1 MCEFVGRDLF
11 FGKGF
16 PTNCTGR
23 WLRVDRPY
31 CADDLELEA
40 DLAQVLGYLN
50 FSAGKPDAKTLAAL
64 NRVYAR
70 ALPGGP
76 YTGLPAWLQIQQWL
90 QDALTRLSASNPAFR
105 TSEQAAA
112 VIDLVWLHLLPSYMD
127 FHRDLLFHQE
137 PESIFNGFMLG
148 RAIEAVLQQGGPW
161 EEVDR
166 ITSGAIRRLNDFVGY
181 RPVAVL
187 ENRRLEPYPNEMVRP
202 VPLYISGVGV
212 TAGPYEGVVK
222 ECVAILKRADPDTLR
237 RAYFDF
243 SMLDELAI
251 DPRAYDF
258 DHPVNQ
264 RPNYHFGQWDPNLI
278 DNSGNYRRFVVQ
290 QVTLDALLARLE
302 DEPSAPRE
310 ELLFEAAAVLA
321 GTILM
326 ASGISG
332 SGPGVFAST
341 VTLGSLLPLIAEYR
355 DAFYEQL
362 LDQMSGSHLERL
374 LEEQKIRRQ
383 PFGGARQHLNTYLAK
398 HRASQ
403 LEHVQLARLFARMGN
418 AAASK
423 EQSEYVPVPSA
434 RIISRID
441 CLMTAAD
448 HFLQVGR
455 LDDAVA
461 VSPQVM
467 DLVHRG
473 IHCGAIV
480 DPWNILGF
488 AGNFT
493 RFGGPDSA
501 VHDHRVEDLV
511 QLMEMVFALQ
521 SRIWREAA
529 GSGREDLC
537 QQIERQLRTNANWW
551 RQFAAH
557 EVSDVEATDPQETLD
572 SAELVAKALS
582 LWHAGGAAAGD
593 VRFWAPHANLFDSP
607 KAYAL
612 VVESLLERNDFV
624 ASMALLVHW
633 LFQAENVGLQKGSA
647 SFSDLARRW
656 LQRLEFVLESAQS
669 AKAAAIAANASAAT
683 SSEASSA
690 EKPTGSD
697 PAVQNPGLSWSV
709 AQKFFDNLEANANN
723 YWIAPEF
730 RLAKPDFR
738 KRKSND
744 EFASAGDS
752 GMLDP
757 ESGEDEEEGSPYGA
771 AWDDVVYEDTTDD
784 GVEGEVSEEGDTQNT
799 SELIEESN
807 RLNQHLTFLTALAQ
821 MWKGAAL
828 SSLLR
833 REITEDPKVGK
844 SRLEAMESWAAQ
856 ASANRIG
863 LLSLLDE
870 VSKFKL
876 SNGGANQEAMSLYD
890 RQRLVKESL
899 LERIISTALETADAR
914 RMLLATLQAC
924 GQVSDSLT
932 TELRDLPEDDRSA
945 VEMFGSLLHGNFA
958 QVEKNFAQLILA
970 LREKKLLYIPLARGG
985 DPRQIY
991 SVRLRRRMLS
1001 HLLVWLPRQGLF
1013 KQACQL
1019 IEAARFMEHNN
1030 PIGPGAV
1037 TEFDDLFHL
1046 GYISMVRAVVRN
1058 AYEWRLAEL
1067 RASKAPLK
1075 VKGKSAGSSAK
1086 NKKRAQELVSIDE
1099 LAAKIDFDTH
1109 DGAALEELEPES
1121 DGLIDVLEQL
1131 TEVMLG
1137 CWLSHSRTLRLS
1149 VLETVDNSKNWQ
1161 RLTSFIQRYGGSIF
1175 TQSFLRLSNVR
1186 AILHQGVGNWLQNVR
1201 EDGYNEGLQP
1211 LLDAIDEGEIES
1223 SQAEHELSVV
1233 LEAIIDHYSE
1243 YRDYNSTTTQSD
1255 RGEMLYMLLDFLR
1268 LRVRYDRVSWNLRPI
1283 YWTHE
1288 VLVRAGCHQTA
1299 QQWRR
1304 ALAERICRES
1314 EAYIEQLALLQKKYA
1329 MRMPTVADRLHERFT
1344 RPMTVDRMRALV
1356 GPSVRQYRETGETS
1370 DVFDLLIEECKLMME
1385 QPTGVGLDV
1394 PQWLGALEAEVD
1406 RVLENQR
1413 GFHQKPQYDDA
1424 VAFRSI
1430 TKEQIVDQLNAAT
1443 KQIKTLNLPSESSTT
1458 SEPPPPQSSGTE
1470 SKPPKPPSE

>member
-1 MCEFVGRDLF
+1 MG
-11 FGKGF
+11 GKLRTA
-16 PTNCTGR
+16 PETKCTGR
-23 WLRVDRPY
+23 WLRVDRPN
-31 CADDLELEA
+31 CANDLELEA

-50 FSAGKPDAKTLAAL
+50 FSAGKPDAKTLGAL
-64 NRVYAR
+64 NRIYAR

-76 YTGLPAWLQIQQWL
+76 YAGLPAWLQIQQWL

-105 TSEQAAA
+105 ASEQASA
-112 VIDLVWLHLLPSYMD
+112 VIELVWLHLLPSYLD
-127 FHRDLLFHQE
+127 FHRDLLFHQA

-148 RAIEAVLQQGGPW
+148 RAIESVLQQGGPW

-166 ITSGAIRRLNDFVGY
+166 ITAGAIRRLNDFVGY

-187 ENRRLEPYPNEMVRP
+187 EGRRLEPYPNEMVRP
-202 VPLYISGVGV
+202 VPLYIAGVGV

-222 ECVAILKRADPDTLR
+222 ECVAILQRADADTLR
-237 RAYFDF
+237 RAFFDF

-264 RPNYHFGQWDPNLI
+264 RPNYHFGQWDPNFI

-290 QVTLDALLARLE
+290 QVTLDALLARL
-302 DEPSAPRE
+302 DDDPTAPRE

-332 SGPGVFAST
+332 NGPGAFAST
-341 VTLGSLLPLIAEYR
+341 VTLGSLLPVIAEYR

-362 LDQMSGSHLERL
+362 LDQMQGPHLERL
-374 LEEQKIRRQ
+374 HEEQKIRRQ

-418 AAASK
+418 EAASK

-493 RFGGPDSA
+493 RFHGPDSA

-529 GSGREDLC
+529 GSGRVDLC
-537 QQIERQLRTNANWW
+537 DQIERQLRANAQWW

-572 SAELVAKALS
+572 SAELVAKALA

-624 ASMALLVHW
+624 ASMALLIHW
-633 LFQAENVGLQKGSA
+633 LDQAEAVGLQKGSA

-656 LQRLEFVLESAQS
+656 LQRLEFVLESNQTSQASDAPATERTSQ
-669 AKAAAIAANASAAT
+669 NA
-683 SSEASSA
+683 
-690 EKPTGSD
+690 
-697 PAVQNPGLSWSV
+697 GLNWSV
-709 AQKFFDNLEANANN
+709 AQKFFDKLEANANH
-723 YWIAPEF
+723 YWTVPDF
-730 RLAKPDFR
+730 KLSKPDFR
-738 KRKSND
+738 NRKPKDNSH
-744 EFASAGDS
+744 SSGDS
-752 GMLDP
+752 EMLEPGM
-757 ESGEDEEEGSPYGA
+757 GEDDDGSPYDA
-771 AWDDVVYEDTTDD
+771 AYDDVVYQDTTDD
-784 GVEGEVSEEGDTQNT
+784 GVEGEVSEEGDTENT

-833 REITEDPKVGK
+833 REIAEDPNVGK
-844 SRLEAMESWAAQ
+844 SRLEAMENWAAQ
-856 ASANRIG
+856 AAANRIG

-870 VSKFKL
+870 VAQFKL

-899 LERIISTALETADAR
+899 LERIIGTALETADAR

-924 GQVSDSLT
+924 GQTSDSLAK
-932 TELRDLPEDDRSA
+932 ELKELPEDDRSA
-945 VEMFGSLLHGNFA
+945 VEIFGSLLHGDYA
-958 QVEKNFAQLILA
+958 KVEKDFSQLILA

-985 DPRQIY
+985 EPRQIY
-991 SVRLRRRMLS
+991 SVRLRRRVLS

-1075 VKGKSAGSSAK
+1075 VKGKSGAKSARD
-1086 NKKRAQELVSIDE
+1086 KKRAQELVSIDE
-1099 LAAKIDFDTH
+1099 LASKIDFDTH
-1109 DGAALEELEPES
+1109 DGAALEELEPNS

-1161 RLTSFIQRYGGSIF
+1161 RLTSFIQRYGGPIF

-1186 AILHQGVGNWLQNVR
+1186 AILHQGVGNWLKNVR
-1201 EDGYNEGLQP
+1201 EDGYSEGLQP

-1223 SQAEHELSVV
+1223 SQAEHELGVV

-1288 VLVRAGCHQTA
+1288 VLVRAGCHQAA

-1314 EAYIEQLALLQKKYA
+1314 EAYIEQLTLLQKKYA

-1356 GPSVRQYRETGETS
+1356 GPAVRQYRETGETS

-1424 VAFRSI
+1424 VAFRSV
-1430 TKEQIVDQLNAAT
+1430 TNEQIGEQLNAAT
-1443 KQIKTLNLPSESSTT
+1443 KQIKTLNLPGEPAP
-1458 SEPPPPQSSGTE
+1458 EPPP
-1470 SKPPKPPSE
+1470 KPEAS

>member
-1 MCEFVGRDLF
+1 M
-11 FGKGF
+11 
-16 PTNCTGR
+16 
-23 WLRVDRPY
+23 DRPN
-31 CADDLELEA
+31 CANDLSFEA

-50 FSAGKPDAKTLAAL
+50 FSAGKPDPKTLGAL
-64 NRVYAR
+64 NRIYSR

-76 YTGLPAWLQIQQWL
+76 YAGLPAWLQIQQWL
-90 QDALTRLSASNPAFR
+90 QDALTRLRDTNPAFR
-105 TSEQAAA
+105 ASEQAAA
-112 VIDLVWLHLLPSYMD
+112 VIELVWLHLLPSYLD
-127 FHRDLLFHQE
+127 FHRDQLFHQE

-148 RAIEAVLQQGGPW
+148 RAIEAVLQQGSPW
-161 EEVDR
+161 EDVDR
-166 ITSGAIRRLNDFVGY
+166 ITKGAIRSLNDFVGY

-187 ENRRLEPYPNEMVRP
+187 EHRKLEPYPNEMVRP
-202 VPLYISGVGV
+202 IPLYIAGVGV
-212 TAGPYEGVVK
+212 TAGSYEGVVT
-222 ECVAILKRADPDTLR
+222 ECIAILKRTDPDTLR

-243 SMLDELAI
+243 SLLDELAV

-278 DNSGNYRRFVVQ
+278 DNSGYYRRFVVQ

-302 DEPSAPRE
+302 DENSLPRE
-310 ELLFEAAAVLA
+310 EVLFESAAVLA

-332 SGPGVFAST
+332 NGPGTFAST
-341 VTLGSLLPLIAEYR
+341 VTLSTLLPVIAEYR

-362 LDQMSGSHLERL
+362 LDQMGGQHLERL

-455 LDDAVA
+455 LDEAVA

-473 IHCGAIV
+473 IQCGAIV

-488 AGNFT
+488 SGNFA
-493 RFGGPDSA
+493 RFHGPDSA

-511 QLMEMVFALQ
+511 QLMEMLFALQ
-521 SRIWREAA
+521 SRIWREASA
-529 GSGREDLC
+529 SGRADLC
-537 QQIERQLRTNANWW
+537 SQIENQLRTNAQWW

-557 EVSDVEATDPQETLD
+557 EVSDVEATDPQETVD

-624 ASMALLVHW
+624 ASMALLIHW
-633 LFQAENVGLQKGSA
+633 LDQAETVGLQKGAA

-656 LQRLEFVLESAQS
+656 LQRLEFVLESQQAAQS
-669 AKAAAIAANASAAT
+669 GDAGAADFTPQA
-683 SSEASSA
+683 
-690 EKPTGSD
+690 
-697 PAVQNPGLSWSV
+697 PGLTWSV
-709 AQKFFDNLEANANN
+709 AQKFFEKLEANANH
-723 YWIAPEF
+723 YWTAPEF
-730 RLAKPDFR
+730 RLAKPQSR
-738 KRKSND
+738 RRRSKD
-744 EFASAGDS
+744 ELTALG
-752 GMLDP
+752 DP
-757 ESGEDEEEGSPYGA
+757 ELHGVDGDHESTYEA
-771 AWDDVVYEDTTDD
+771 AYDDVVYKDTTDD
-784 GVEGEVSEEGDTQNT
+784 GVEGEVSEEGDTETT

-833 REITEDPKVGK
+833 REIAENPSVGK
-844 SRLEAMESWAAQ
+844 SRLEAMENWATQ
-856 ASANRIG
+856 AAANRIG
-863 LLSLLDE
+863 LLSLLDD
-870 VSKFKL
+870 VAKFKL
-876 SNGGANQEAMSLYD
+876 ANSGANQEAMSLYD

-914 RMLLATLQAC
+914 RMLLATLLAC
-924 GQVSDSLT
+924 GQVGGSLAL
-932 TELRDLPEDDRSA
+932 ELKDLPEDDRSA
-945 VEMFGSLLHGNFA
+945 VEIFGSLLHGNFA
-958 QVEKNFAQLILA
+958 QVEKSFSQLILA

-991 SVRLRRRMLS
+991 SVRLRRRVLS

-1046 GYISMVRAVVRN
+1046 GYVSMVRAVVRN
-1058 AYEWRLAEL
+1058 AYEWRLVEL
-1067 RASKAPLK
+1067 RASN
-1075 VKGKSAGSSAK
+1075 KSNRS
-1086 NKKRAQELVSIDE
+1086 KKQARMRASIDE
-1099 LAAKIDFDTH
+1099 LAAKVDFDTH
-1109 DGAALEELEPES
+1109 DGAALDVLEPNS
-1121 DGLIDVLEQL
+1121 DELIDVLEQL

-1186 AILHQGVGNWLQNVR
+1186 AILHQGVGNWLANVR
-1201 EDGYNEGLQP
+1201 EDGYSEGLQP
-1211 LLDAIDEGEIES
+1211 LLDAIDEGEIQS

-1304 ALAERICRES
+1304 ALAERIGRES
-1314 EAYIEQLALLQKKYA
+1314 EQYIEHLTTLQKKYA

-1356 GPSVRQYRETGETS
+1356 GPAVRQYRETGETS
-1370 DVFDLLIEECKLMME
+1370 DVFDLLIDECKLMME

-1394 PQWLGALEAEVD
+1394 PQWLGALETEVD

-1413 GFHQKPQYDDA
+1413 GFHQKPQYDNA
-1424 VAFRSI
+1424 VQFRSV
-1430 TKEQIVDQLNAAT
+1430 KVEQISDQLTAAA
-1443 KQIKTLNLPSESSTT
+1443 KQIRTLNLPSEANKTP
-1458 SEPPPPQSSGTE
+1458 EPPSAPKASGPE
-1470 SKPPKPPSE
+1470 S

>member
-1 MCEFVGRDLF
+1 M
-11 FGKGF
+11 
-16 PTNCTGR
+16 
-23 WLRVDRPY
+23 DRPN
-31 CADDLELEA
+31 CADDLDLEA

-50 FSAGKPDAKTLAAL
+50 FSAGKPDAKTLGAL
-64 NRVYAR
+64 NRIYAR

-76 YTGLPAWLQIQQWL
+76 YAGLPAWLQIQQRL
-90 QDALTRLSASNPAFR
+90 QDALTRLRGTNPAFR
-105 TSEQAAA
+105 ASEQAAA
-112 VIDLVWLHLLPSYMD
+112 VIELVWLHLLPSYLD
-127 FHRDLLFHQE
+127 FHRDQLFHQE

-166 ITSGAIRRLNDFVGY
+166 ITAGAIRRLNDFVGY

-187 ENRRLEPYPNEMVRP
+187 EGRRLEPYTNEMVRP
-202 VPLYISGVGV
+202 IPLYIAGVGV
-212 TAGPYEGVVK
+212 TAGPYEGVVR
-222 ECVAILKRADPDTLR
+222 ECVAILKRSDPDTLR

-243 SMLDELAI
+243 SILDELAI

-302 DEPSAPRE
+302 DEPSAPRD

-332 SGPGVFAST
+332 NGPGTFAST
-341 VTLGSLLPLIAEYR
+341 VTLGSLLPVIAEYR
-355 DAFYEQL
+355 DMFYEQL

-473 IHCGAIV
+473 IQCGAIV

-493 RFGGPDSA
+493 RFHGPDSA

-633 LFQAENVGLQKGSA
+633 LDQAENVGLQKGSA

-669 AKAAAIAANASAAT
+669 AKCNDAKTTDGGAGTDST
-683 SSEASSA
+683 PSLQ
-690 EKPTGSD
+690 KPSL
-697 PAVQNPGLSWSV
+697 NWSV

-723 YWIAPEF
+723 YWTAPEF
-730 RLAKPDFR
+730 RLAKPQSR
-738 KRKSND
+738 KRKPN
-744 EFASAGDS
+744 EELTASGDS
-752 GMLDP
+752 EMLDQD
-757 ESGEDEEEGSPYGA
+757 SGDDDEESSPYSA

-784 GVEGEVSEEGDTQNT
+784 GIESEVSEEGDTENT

-828 SSLLR
+828 SSILR
-833 REITEDPKVGK
+833 REIAEDPKVGK
-844 SRLEAMESWAAQ
+844 SRLEAMENWAAQ
-856 ASANRIG
+856 AAANRLG

-870 VSKFKL
+870 VAMFKL
-876 SNGGANQEAMSLYD
+876 ANGGANQEAMSLYD

-924 GQVSDSLT
+924 GQVSDSLS
-932 TELRDLPEDDRSA
+932 TELKGLPEDDHSA
-945 VEMFGSLLHGNFA
+945 VEIFGSLLHGNFA
-958 QVEKNFAQLILA
+958 QVEKNFSQLILA
-970 LREKKLLYIPLARGG
+970 LRGKKLLYIPLARGG

-991 SVRLRRRMLS
+991 SVRLRRRVLS

-1046 GYISMVRAVVRN
+1046 GYVSMVRAVVRN
-1058 AYEWRLAEL
+1058 AYEGRLVEL
-1067 RASKAPLK
+1067 RASKAPIK
-1075 VKGKSAGSSAK
+1075 VKGKPNSKSAK
-1086 NKKRAQELVSIDE
+1086 SKKRAQELVSIDE

-1109 DGAALEELEPES
+1109 DGAALEELEPSS

-1161 RLTSFIQRYGGSIF
+1161 RLTSFIQRYGGAIF

-1201 EDGYNEGLQP
+1201 EDGYSEGLQP
-1211 LLDAIDEGEIES
+1211 LLDAIDAGEIQS
-1223 SQAEHELSVV
+1223 SQAEHELGVV

-1304 ALAERICRES
+1304 ALADRICRES
-1314 EAYIEQLALLQKKYA
+1314 EAYIEQLTLLQKKYA

-1356 GPSVRQYRETGETS
+1356 GPAVRQYRETGETS

-1394 PQWLGALEAEVD
+1394 PQWLGALESEVD
-1406 RVLENQR
+1406 RVVENQR

-1430 TKEQIVDQLNAAT
+1430 TNEQIGEQLIAAT
-1443 KQIKTLNLPSESSTT
+1443 KQIKTLNLPSEPT
-1458 SEPPPPQSSGTE
+1458 PAPGPLPPPQAAGSE
-1470 SKPPKPPSE
+1470 SKPPKPPKPPTD

>member
-1 MCEFVGRDLF
+1 
-11 FGKGF
+11 
-16 PTNCTGR
+16 
-23 WLRVDRPY
+23 
-31 CADDLELEA
+31 
-40 DLAQVLGYLN
+40 
-50 FSAGKPDAKTLAAL
+50 
-64 NRVYAR
+64 
-70 ALPGGP
+70 
-76 YTGLPAWLQIQQWL
+76 
-90 QDALTRLSASNPAFR
+90 
-105 TSEQAAA
+105 
-112 VIDLVWLHLLPSYMD
+112 
-127 FHRDLLFHQE
+127 
-137 PESIFNGFMLG
+137 
-148 RAIEAVLQQGGPW
+148 
-161 EEVDR
+161 
-166 ITSGAIRRLNDFVGY
+166 
-181 RPVAVL
+181 
-187 ENRRLEPYPNEMVRP
+187 
-202 VPLYISGVGV
+202 
-212 TAGPYEGVVK
+212 
-222 ECVAILKRADPDTLR
+222 
-237 RAYFDF
+237 
-243 SMLDELAI
+243 
-251 DPRAYDF
+251 
-258 DHPVNQ
+258 
-264 RPNYHFGQWDPNLI
+264 
-278 DNSGNYRRFVVQ
+278 
-290 QVTLDALLARLE
+290 
-302 DEPSAPRE
+302 
-310 ELLFEAAAVLA
+310 
-321 GTILM
+321 
-326 ASGISG
+326 
-332 SGPGVFAST
+332 
-341 VTLGSLLPLIAEYR
+341 
-355 DAFYEQL
+355 
-362 LDQMSGSHLERL
+362 
-374 LEEQKIRRQ
+374 
-383 PFGGARQHLNTYLAK
+383 
-398 HRASQ
+398 
-403 LEHVQLARLFARMGN
+403 MGN

-473 IHCGAIV
+473 IQCGAIV

-493 RFGGPDSA
+493 RFHGPDSA

-511 QLMEMVFALQ
+511 HLMEMVFALQ
-521 SRIWREAA
+521 SRIWREAS
-529 GSGREDLC
+529 GSGRADLC
-537 QQIERQLRTNANWW
+537 DQIEQQLRTNAQWW

-593 VRFWAPHANLFDSP
+593 VRFWAPHAKLFDSP

-633 LFQAENVGLQKGSA
+633 LDQADRVGLQKGSA

-656 LQRLEFVLESAQS
+656 LQRLEFVLECNQS
-669 AKAAAIAANASAAT
+669 TKA
-683 SSEASSA
+683 
-690 EKPTGSD
+690 SD
-697 PAVQNPGLSWSV
+697 GGTTAPGQSVQNPGLNWSV
-709 AQKFFDNLEANANN
+709 AQKFFDSLEANANH
-723 YWIAPEF
+723 YWSAPEF
-730 RLAKPDFR
+730 RLAKPQFR

-744 EFASAGDS
+744 ELTAPGDS
-752 GMLDP
+752 EVFELGA
-757 ESGEDEEEGSPYGA
+757 GEDDEEGSPYRA
-771 AWDDVVYEDTTDD
+771 AWDDVVYQDSTDD
-784 GVEGEVSEEGDTQNT
+784 GVEGEVSEEGDTENT
-799 SELIEESN
+799 SELVEESN

-833 REITEDPKVGK
+833 REITEDAKVGR
-844 SRLEAMESWAAQ
+844 SRLEAMENWASQ
-856 ASANRIG
+856 AAANRRG
-863 LLSLLDE
+863 LLLLLDE
-870 VSKFKL
+870 VAKFKL
-876 SNGGANQEAMSLYD
+876 ANGGANQEAMSLYD

-924 GQVSDSLT
+924 GQVGGSLAV
-932 TELRDLPEDDRSA
+932 ELKELPEDDRSA
-945 VEMFGSLLHGNFA
+945 VEIFGSLLHGNFA
-958 QVEKNFAQLILA
+958 QVEKNFSKLILA

-991 SVRLRRRMLS
+991 SVRLRRRVLS

-1013 KQACQL
+1013 KQASQL

-1046 GYISMVRAVVRN
+1046 GYVTMVRAVVRN

-1075 VKGKSAGSSAK
+1075 VKGKQASKSAK
-1086 NKKRAQELVSIDE
+1086 SKRRAQELVSIDE

-1109 DGAALEELEPES
+1109 DGAALEELEPNS
-1121 DGLIDVLEQL
+1121 DALIDVLEQL

-1149 VLETVDNSKNWQ
+1149 VLETVDNAKNWQ
-1161 RLTSFIQRYGGSIF
+1161 RLTGFIQRYGGSIF

-1223 SQAEHELSVV
+1223 SQAEHELGVV

-1304 ALAERICRES
+1304 ALAERIGRES
-1314 EAYIEQLALLQKKYA
+1314 EAYIEQLTKLQKKYA

-1356 GPSVRQYRETGETS
+1356 GPAVRQYRETGETS
-1370 DVFDLLIEECKLMME
+1370 DVFDLLIDECKLMME

-1406 RVLENQR
+1406 HVLENQR

-1424 VAFRSI
+1424 VAFRSV
-1430 TKEQIVDQLNAAT
+1430 TSEQIGEQLNAAA
-1443 KQIKTLNLPSESSTT
+1443 KQIKTLNLPSEPHPAP
-1458 SEPPPPQSSGTE
+1458 EPPQQSAPHAPGSE
-1470 SKPPKPPSE
+1470 SKPPKPPKPPKD

>member
-1 MCEFVGRDLF
+1 M
-11 FGKGF
+11 
-16 PTNCTGR
+16 
-23 WLRVDRPY
+23 DRPN
-31 CADDLELEA
+31 CANDVNFEA

-50 FSAGKPDAKTLAAL
+50 FSAGKPDPKTLGAL
-64 NRVYAR
+64 NRIYAR

-76 YTGLPAWLQIQQWL
+76 YSGLPAWLQIQQWL
-90 QDALTRLSASNPAFR
+90 QDALGRLSATNPAFR
-105 TSEQAAA
+105 ASEQAAS
-112 VIDLVWLHLLPSYMD
+112 VIELVWLHLLPSYMD
-127 FHRDLLFHQE
+127 FHRDQLFHQE
-137 PESIFNGFMLG
+137 PEAIFNGFMLG
-148 RAIEAVLQQGGPW
+148 RAIEAVLQQGAPW
-161 EEVDR
+161 EDVDR

-187 ENRRLEPYPNEMVRP
+187 EGRRLEPYPNEMVRP
-202 VPLYISGVGV
+202 IPLYIAGVGV
-212 TAGPYEGVVK
+212 TAGPYEGVLA
-222 ECVAILKRADPDTLR
+222 ECVAILKRADPDILR

-278 DNSGNYRRFVVQ
+278 DNSGYYRRFVVQ
-290 QVTLDALLARLE
+290 QVTLDALLARLD

-332 SGPGVFAST
+332 NGPGAFAST
-341 VTLGSLLPLIAEYR
+341 VTLASLLPVIAEYR

-362 LDQMSGSHLERL
+362 LDQMGGPHLERL

-423 EQSEYVPVPSA
+423 EQSEFVPVPSA

-473 IHCGAIV
+473 IQCGAIV

-493 RFGGPDSA
+493 RFHGPDSA

-529 GSGREDLC
+529 GSGRTDLC

-593 VRFWAPHANLFDSP
+593 IRFWAPHAQLFDSP

-624 ASMALLVHW
+624 ASMALLVNW
-633 LFQAENVGLQKGSA
+633 LDQAETVGLQKGSA

-656 LQRLEFVLESAQS
+656 LQRLEYVLENEHASP
-669 AKAAAIAANASAAT
+669 AAEMPGTSEGIAGAT
-683 SSEASSA
+683 E
-690 EKPTGSD
+690 TGT
-697 PAVQNPGLSWSV
+697 QKQELSWSV
-709 AQKFFDNLEANANN
+709 VQKFFDKLEANANN
-723 YWIAPEF
+723 YWTAPQF
-730 RLAKPDFR
+730 RLSKPDSR
-738 KRKSND
+738 KRRPKGD
-744 EFASAGDS
+744 LTADGDS
-752 GMLDP
+752 EALETGTDD
-757 ESGEDEEEGSPYGA
+757 EDGTSTFQA
-771 AWDDVVYEDTTDD
+771 AYQDVVYKDTTDD
-784 GVEGEVSEEGDTQNT
+784 GVEGEVSEEGDTENT

-833 REITEDPKVGK
+833 REIAADPKVGK
-844 SRLEAMESWAAQ
+844 ARLEAMENWAAQ
-856 ASANRIG
+856 AAANRIG
-863 LLSLLDE
+863 LLALLDD
-870 VSKFKL
+870 VAKFKL

-924 GQVSDSLT
+924 GQVSDSLVA
-932 TELRDLPEDDRSA
+932 ELKELPEDDRSA
-945 VEMFGSLLHGNFA
+945 VEIFGSLLHGDFA
-958 QVEKNFAQLILA
+958 QVEKNFSQLILA

-985 DPRQIY
+985 EPRQIY
-991 SVRLRRRMLS
+991 SVRLRRRVLS

-1046 GYISMVRAVVRN
+1046 GYVSMVRAVVRN
-1058 AYEWRLAEL
+1058 AYEWRLVEL
-1067 RASKAPLK
+1067 RASKTPLK
-1075 VKGKSAGSSAK
+1075 DKSKLGSKSARS
-1086 NKKRAQELVSIDE
+1086 KKLAQELISIDE

-1109 DGAALEELEPES
+1109 DGAALEELEPNS
-1121 DGLIDVLEQL
+1121 DALIDVLEQL

-1149 VLETVDNSKNWQ
+1149 VLETVDNAKNWQ
-1161 RLTSFIQRYGGSIF
+1161 RLTSFIQRYGGPIF

-1223 SQAEHELSVV
+1223 SQAEHELGVV

-1314 EAYIEQLALLQKKYA
+1314 EAYIDQLTKLQKKYA

-1356 GPSVRQYRETGETS
+1356 GPAVRQYRETGETS
-1370 DVFDLLIEECKLMME
+1370 DVFELLIEECKLMME

-1430 TKEQIVDQLNAAT
+1430 TNEQIVEQLNAAA
-1443 KQIKTLNLPSESSTT
+1443 KQIKTLNLPSDSTPAP
-1458 SEPPPPQSSGTE
+1458 EPPPP
-1470 SKPPKPPSE
+1470 PPKTSGPESQAES